1 MQGPSAWH
9 IFVIESK
16 LGLTFSTRLIRKLGR
31 DYFRFRNFKQQT
43 KRKCKRRKKGRK
55 ITFEDKTSENAT
67 NGAVGRERERREQK
81 RERDKPHT
89 TLSRLFSFHI
99 FIWPSISPSLSLA
112 FVPSSSIYHFFH
124 SCSNKS
130 HPFQSL
136 SHSLTLSPLPLS
148 SFLHL
153 FILLHIFFQNQ
164 ALKHLTIQSL
174 RDLRRDR
181 YYNLASCEP
190 EHFLSFCHP
199 RQNRL
204 LLILDKIVN
213 PNHGVK
219 RL

>member
-9 IFVIESK
+9 IFAIESK
-16 LGLTFSTRLIRKLGR
+16 LGFTFSTRLIRKLGR

-67 NGAVGRERERREQK
+67 NGAVGREIERRESR

-136 SHSLTLSPLPLS
+136 SHSLASSSLQLS
-148 SFLHL
+148 SSLHSSPHFFSKIKRWNISL
-153 FILLHIFFQNQ
+153 SNRGETLGGIATTISHLVNQNIF
-164 ALKHLTIQSL
+164 
-174 RDLRRDR
+174 
-181 YYNLASCEP
+181 
-190 EHFLSFCHP
+190 
-199 RQNRL
+199 
-204 LLILDKIVN
+204 
-213 PNHGVK
+213 
-219 RL
+219 